1 MNLKQL
7 IPMYG
12 SFVPV
17 NENIYYFR
25 RMHTEKMNEEQIA
38 TPKVRTMSPGT
49 SQIDKFNARWY
60 K

>member
-25 RMHTEKMNEEQIA
+25 RIHTDKMKEEQIV
-38 TPKVRTMSPGT
+38 TPKVRTMSPEM
-49 SQIDKFNARWY
+49 SQTDKFNARWY